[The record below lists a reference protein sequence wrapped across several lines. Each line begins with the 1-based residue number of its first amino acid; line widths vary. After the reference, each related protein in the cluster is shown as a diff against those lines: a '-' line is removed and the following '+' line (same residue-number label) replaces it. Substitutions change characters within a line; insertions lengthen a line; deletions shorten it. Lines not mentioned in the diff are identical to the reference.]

1 MFHKFVL
8 FQLLLFLQIDALEFI
23 HECGYV
29 HWDIKCQN
37 IFIGKKPKN
46 NHVYLGDF
54 GMVTKYKTEDVKPDK
69 KCANNG
75 TLNYIAIDG
84 HLGSN
89 N

>member
-1 MFHKFVL
+1 
-8 FQLLLFLQIDALEFI
+8 
-23 HECGYV
+23 
-29 HWDIKCQN
+29 
-37 IFIGKKPKN
+37 
-46 NHVYLGDF
+46 VYLGDF

-89 N
+89 NLFKFSTTFLYFIKIMFTL